1 MIRRQDKY
9 KLAGRNTF
17 RMDVECACWIEYD
30 SPEDVSELDLAGLPQ
45 PVIPIGAGSNLLF
58 TGDFPGT
65 LLHSNIKY
73 FKTVASAEEEVL
85 VEVGAGVVFDDF
97 CAWASS
103 ADLWGAE
110 NLSGIPGEVGAA
122 AVQNIGAYGA
132 EVKDIIA
139 QVKCF
144 DLTERRIVTFSPAQC
159 DYGYR
164 DSAFK
169 HAPLKGRQV
178 VLGVLFRLSKTPR
191 PRLDYGPLKTAFADQ
206 APAHPLEVRQLIL
219 GIRDAKLPD
228 PAVLGS
234 AGSFFKNPV
243 VSIETYEH
251 VVAVA
256 NGCETGASIGGP
268 GISPLSGKAHLNS
281 SPAPQSASMAV
292 AAGSDCR
299 CGEESIPREGPVLLS
314 QSQGASVPEA
324 QRIAVPHY
332 DVGENQIKIPAAW
345 LTEQCG
351 LKGERLGEAAVYE
364 KQPLVIVN
372 ATGTA
377 RPEDILTLEKTVIDR
392 VRDKFGIELSPEVEH
407 I

>member
-1 MIRRQDKY
+1 MICRQEHFN
-9 KLAGRNTF
+9 LAGRNTF
-17 RMDVECACWIEYD
+17 RMNVSCACWVEYD
-30 SPEDVSELDLAGLPQ
+30 SLEDLAELDLATLPQ
-45 PVIPIGAGSNLLF
+45 PVIHIGAGSNLLF
-58 TGDFPGT
+58 TKDFPGT
-65 LLHSNIKY
+65 LLHSAVKY
-73 FKTVASAEEEVL
+73 YKTVASAEEEVL

-97 CAWASS
+97 CAWAS
-103 ADLWGAE
+103 DNELWGAE

-144 DLTERRIVTFSPAQC
+144 DLQERRIVTFSPAQC
-159 DYGYR
+159 GYGYR

-178 VLGVLFRLSKTPR
+178 VLGVLFRLSKALR
-191 PRLDYGPLKTAFADQ
+191 PRLDYGPLKTAFADH
-206 APAHPLEVRQLIL
+206 APAHPAEIRQLIL

-243 VSIETYEH
+243 VDAATFAH
-251 VVAVA
+251 V
-256 NGCETGASIGGP
+256 E
-268 GISPLSGKAHLNS
+268 
-281 SPAPQSASMAV
+281 AV
-292 AAGSDCR
+292 AAGLGTDDELRGAFPERGQIS
-299 CGEESIPREGPVLLS
+299 GPPML
-314 QSQGASVPEA
+314 ASVPRPSAATASDRPPRGSESRTEPLRGMLSSPHRRSESA
-324 QRIAVPHY
+324 ATPVPHFE
-332 DVGENQIKIPAAW
+332 VGPDQIKIPAAW
-345 LTEQCG
+345 LIEQCG
-351 LKGERLGEAAVYE
+351 LKGARLGEAAVYE

-377 RPEDILTLEKTVIDR
+377 APEDILTLEQKVIDS
-392 VRDKFGIELSPEVEH
+392 VRDKFGIELHPEVEH